1 MGKPHKIDKAECENE
16 KETVWSSVHGGG
28 GEAVRKYRSEE
39 HRLEGMMAARG
50 RPPIPIS
57 TPGSGSRSH
66 KAETPARAVQSKA
79 GKDF

>member
-1 MGKPHKIDKAECENE
+1 MKRKLSEAAYG
-16 KETVWSSVHGGG
+16 GGG

-39 HRLEGMMAARG
+39 YRLEGTMAAGG
-50 RPPIPIS
+50 RPPISIS

-79 GKDF
+79 EKDFFFFLF